1 MPRIR
6 ITKSA
11 LEKLPFPERGQIYYR
26 DTDLRPFGVCVGK
39 TAKTYFVQRNLHGR
53 TRRISLGRYGEI
65 TLHEARTMAFDV
77 LRELSN
83 GTDPSATSS
92 NRSAEFLTL
101 RDAFADYVR
110 IRRNLSERSRYDYES
125 NLRRNLGDWLD
136 LPLASITSSMCLERH
151 ALIGVT
157 KGTSGANTTMRV
169 LRAIYNCTAATYDE
183 MPPNPVL
190 KLSQTR
196 AWYRER
202 RRRTVIRLHELPRW
216 YAAVM
221 ELENETMRDYLRLL
235 LFTGLRRSEG
245 LNLRWSDVDFGNR
258 ILTIPDTKNHEPL
271 TLPLSDFLF
280 ALLNNRRTADPNGE
294 WVFASHR
301 TDKHFQDP
309 KKAVK
314 RVIESSGVT
323 FMLHD
328 LRRTFITVAESLDIP
343 AYALKALLNH
353 KDRSDVTAGYIILD
367 AERLRRPMQAISD
380 FLIRATKPTDT

>member
-11 LEKLPFPERGQIYYR
+11 LEKLPCPERGQTYYR

-39 TAKTYFVQRNLHGR
+39 TTKTYFVQRNHRGK
-53 TRRISLGRYGEI
+53 TRRISLGRHGEI
-65 TLHEARTMAFDV
+65 TLHEARTKAFDV
-77 LRELSN
+77 LRKI
-83 GTDPSATSS
+83 GTATDPSAKSS
-92 NRSAEFLTL
+92 NRSAKILTL
-101 RDAFADYVR
+101 RDAFADYLR
-110 IRRNLSERSRYDYES
+110 IRRNLKERSRNDYEGV
-125 NLRRNLGDWLD
+125 LRRHLGDWLD
-136 LPLASITSSMCLERH
+136 CPLASITSSMCLERH
-151 ALIGVT
+151 ALIGTT
-157 KGTSGANTTMRV
+157 KGKSVANTSMRV
-169 LRAIYNCTAATYDE
+169 LRTIYNCTAETYDQ

-202 RRRTVIRLHELPRW
+202 RRRSVIRLHDLPRW

-221 ELENETMRDYLRLL
+221 DLECETMRDYLRLL

-245 LNLRWSDVDFGNR
+245 LGLRWADVDFGNR

-280 ALLNNRRTADPNGE
+280 ALLKQRRSADPDGE
-294 WVFASHR
+294 WVFAGHR
-301 TDKHFQDP
+301 TDKHFQEP

-314 RVIESSGVT
+314 RVIERSEVP

-353 KDRSDVTAGYIILD
+353 KDQSDVTAGYIILD
-367 AERLRRPMQAISD
+367 VERLRRPMQSISD
-380 FLIRATKPTDT
+380 FLINATKPTPT